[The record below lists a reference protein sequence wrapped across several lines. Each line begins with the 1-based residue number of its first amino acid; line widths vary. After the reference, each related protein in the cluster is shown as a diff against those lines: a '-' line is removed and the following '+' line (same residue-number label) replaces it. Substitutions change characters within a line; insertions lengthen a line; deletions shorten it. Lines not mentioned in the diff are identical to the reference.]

1 MMIHWPV
8 STWGVLLVFL
18 AQGGAVQRSMTQVL
32 WWGGALLIVS
42 LILGGLVL
50 TLRRKIFSGNESGT
64 QIFSL
69 HDLRRMKNA
78 GEISD
83 EEFETLRARVVAELG
98 GAAEGGEADT
108 RNGPDRS
115 GA

>member
-1 MMIHWPV
+1 MMIQLPV
-8 STWGVLLVFL
+8 STWGVLSVFL
-18 AQGGAVQRSMTQVL
+18 AQGGTVRRSMTQVL

-50 TLRRKIFSGNESGT
+50 ALRRKIFSVGEDGS

-69 HDLRRMKNA
+69 HELRRMKNA

-83 EEFETLRARVVAELG
+83 EEFETLRARVIAEMG
-98 GAAEGGEADT
+98 GAAEGGEAEPRD
-108 RNGPDRS
+108 RPDRS